1 MANFLERAIERMIGD
16 GIITEEELQQRIEEE
31 REKSPI
37 IALQNENKV
46 LSEDSAFFFY
56 DSMAKDFKI
65 QELEQS
71 NADLTYLVMM
81 GGM

>member
-1 MANFLERAIERMIGD
+1 MANFLERAIERMVGD

-65 QELEQS
+65 AELEQS
-71 NADLTYLVMM
+71 NADLIYIIMT